1 MPRQA
6 TLYIY
11 CVTAVGLAMAAA
23 SIGSFAP
30 ADLQRYLAYLAL
42 AILGSMLKVK
52 LPGLSGTISL
62 GFLFVLL
69 AATDLSLG
77 ETVTIAA
84 VTGLVQTIWRTQKRP
99 SVLQALFN
107 IANLAISAGLAFEV
121 SHLAI
126 SAGLLGGGNNLL
138 PILALTVAIFFAV
151 NTGLVSGVLA
161 LLEDK
166 PFHATWIHWF
176 LWVFPYYLA
185 GAALVA
191 VAVSQMR
198 GGDWRTG
205 LALTSVM
212 YFIYTYYRLYVR
224 AHAPEEHLAVAR

>member
-23 SIGSFAP
+23 SIGSFTP

-84 VTGLVQTIWRTQKRP
+84 ATGLVQTIWRTQKRP
-99 SVLQALFN
+99 SILQVLFN

-126 SAGLLGGGNNLL
+126 SAGLIGGASLL
-138 PILALTVAIFFAV
+138 PTLALTVAIFFAV

-166 PFHATWIHWF
+166 PFQATWSHWF
-176 LWVFPYYLA
+176 LWVFPYYFA

-191 VAVSQMR
+191 IVDSQMR

-224 AHAPEEHLAVAR
+224 AHAPEEYLAVAR